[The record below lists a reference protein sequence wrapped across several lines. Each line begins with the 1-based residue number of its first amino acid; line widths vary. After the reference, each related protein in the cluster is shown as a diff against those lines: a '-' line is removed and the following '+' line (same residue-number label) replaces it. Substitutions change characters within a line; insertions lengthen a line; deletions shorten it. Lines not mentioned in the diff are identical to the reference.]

1 MSIVADRIKVILD
14 RKKWSKNDLDVS
26 WVQLSKLLVIKN
38 QLIVIIKGNTINE
51 PVWAKIE
58 NLKEMNGEL
67 VLYYD
72 GEFETVLTKDE
83 YDEYKEYIG
92 KEEWEALFSLDS
104 LKKLS
109 EMNMIDD
116 KGFYL
121 EMHANMSKTE
131 NTEDVLKYEEVYKE
145 LILK

>member
-1 MSIVADRIKVILD
+1 MSVSDKVKKILAE
-14 RKKWSKNDLDVS
+14 KKWSENDLDVS

-38 QLIVIIKGNTINE
+38 QLIVIIKGNTIDE
-51 PVWAKIE
+51 PVWAKVE

-67 VLYYD
+67 ILYYD

-83 YDEYKEYIG
+83 YDEYKEYIS
-92 KEEWEALFSLDS
+92 EDEWEAIFSVDS

-121 EMHANMSKTE
+121 QMHANMSKTE
-131 NTEDVLKYEEVYKE
+131 NNGDMLKYEEVYKE
-145 LILK
+145 LMMK